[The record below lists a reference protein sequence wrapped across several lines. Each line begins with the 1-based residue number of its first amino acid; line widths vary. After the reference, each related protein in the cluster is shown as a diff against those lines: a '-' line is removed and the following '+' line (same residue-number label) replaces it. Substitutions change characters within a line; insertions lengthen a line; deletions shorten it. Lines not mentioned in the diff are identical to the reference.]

1 VALGTAI
8 SGRVLRTYADARR
21 RLARTGS
28 AYDARRSFSVRPD
41 HVDWPI
47 RSFEEFA
54 DYRSR
59 IPLAASR
66 VSVLCVTQRPSMISA
81 VVRNVARQRDVDVEL
96 VIVTN
101 SDGFDPAVVES
112 ATAMLGRCTVL
123 PEPPVTSL
131 GACLNRGMIACANR
145 FVAKMDDD
153 DHYGEHYLADSLRA
167 HSYAGAAV
175 VGKHSYYADV
185 VAVDARYL
193 RFPGNE
199 FRYSGTLA
207 GGTLVIDRHRTGAL
221 AFEDRSLGEDRAFLR
236 ACHRRGLSTF
246 SADRF
251 GFVQHRGDD
260 NTWRASAEQFLVG
273 AIEIDPAA
281 TEHTNDGPA

>member
-1 VALGTAI
+1 MAFGTAI

-21 RLARTGS
+21 RLARAGS
-28 AYDARRSFSVRPD
+28 GRDARRTFSVGPGD
-41 HVDWPI
+41 VDWPS
-47 RSFEEFA
+47 RSFEEFG
-54 DYRSR
+54 DYRTR
-59 IPLAASR
+59 IPLAAVE
-66 VSVLCVTQRPSMISA
+66 VSVVCVTQRPFRITA
-81 VVRNVARQRDVDVEL
+81 LADNIARQRDIDVEL

-112 ATAMLGRCTVL
+112 ATSVLERCIVL
-123 PEPPVTSL
+123 SEPPSTSL
-131 GACLNRGMIACANR
+131 GVCLNRGMAACSNR

-153 DHYGEHYLADSLRA
+153 DWYGESYLADALRA

-175 VGKHSYYADV
+175 VGKHTYYADV
-185 VAVDARYL
+185 VATDARYL

-207 GGTLVIDRHRTGAL
+207 GGTLVIDRDRAGAL
-221 AFEDRSLGEDRAFLR
+221 AFEDRSIGEDRAFLR

-260 NTWRASAEQFLVG
+260 NTWRATAEQFLVG
-273 AIEIDPAA
+273 AVEIDPAA
-281 TEHTNDGPA
+281 TEHAIDGPA